1 VKSLNKCGIINA
13 LGGADDDVRLE
24 ESESS
29 DSNNSNEDCIIMI
42 FWDFVTCRYFIV
54 HYCFLE

>member
-13 LGGADDDVRLE
+13 LGGADDVLLE

-29 DSNNSNEDCIIMI
+29 DSNNSNEDCII
-42 FWDFVTCRYFIV
+42 
-54 HYCFLE
+54 L